1 MKNTAI
7 RPPDWLSKSS
17 IYQVNPRTF
26 SNEGT
31 ISAITK
37 ELPYLKKLGFNV
49 IYLCPIF
56 AEDDCNDESTW
67 SPRQIASN
75 TKNPKNMYR
84 MNDYFEIDSEYGKMS
99 DLKKLVKKAHSLG
112 LKILLDLVYAHIGP
126 NAPII
131 QRHPEFVQQ
140 NPDGSFICTQWKF
153 PALDFRSEGLRE
165 YLYCNMLYY
174 ISVIDVDGFRCD
186 VGDAVP
192 VDFWR
197 EARTRMRRVKPDA
210 ILINEGFI
218 YENMTIAF
226 DSCYCFEW
234 HELLR
239 KIYCAEE
246 SASSLKEFSLELTQK
261 APFGA
266 KLLRDIDNHDTASD
280 WNGRTET
287 VAEHDGMEQIEV
299 LNYLI
304 DGIPMVYAG
313 NEIACEA
320 NHNMFANRFYKG
332 GYEVTDR
339 SKKSTKAALRRQE
352 IIKMLNCLKSKS
364 ELLDFGNTVW
374 LDTSSPDNVIAFKR
388 VLQDK
393 EIIFIGNAKSTAC
406 KIDIST
412 VGNCENAILFNGE
425 HKIKNGELLLSP
437 REYVVFK
444 KA

>member
-7 RPPDWLSKSS
+7 RPPEWLSKNAV
-17 IYQVNPRTF
+17 YQINPRTF
-26 SNEGT
+26 SKEGT
-31 ISAITK
+31 IGAITR
-37 ELPYLKKLGFNV
+37 ELPYLKRLGFNV

-56 AEDDCNDESTW
+56 AEDDCSDESTW
-67 SPRQIASN
+67 SPRQIASK

-99 DLKKLVKKAHSLG
+99 DLKKLVEKAHELNI
-112 LKILLDLVYAHIGP
+112 KIILDLVYAHIGP

-153 PALDFRSEGLRE
+153 PALDFRNEGLRE

-174 ISVIDVDGFRCD
+174 LSVIDVDGFRCD

-192 VDFWR
+192 VDFWK
-197 EARTRMRRVKPDA
+197 EARTRMRRVKADA

-226 DSCYCFEW
+226 DSCYCFDW
-234 HELLR
+234 HELIR
-239 KIYCAEE
+239 KIYCADE
-246 SASSLKEFSLELTQK
+246 SASSLKVLSENLIQK
-261 APFGA
+261 MPYGA

-287 VAEHDGMEQIEV
+287 VAGHDGMEQIEV

-304 DGIPMVYAG
+304 DGIPMVYSG

-320 NHNMFANRFYKG
+320 RHNMFANRFFKG
-332 GYEVTDR
+332 EYEVTDR
-339 SKKSTKAALRRQE
+339 KKKSTDAALRRQH
-352 IIKMLNCLKSKS
+352 IIKTLNGLKSTS
-364 ELLDFGNTVW
+364 EILDLGETVW
-374 LDTSSPDNVIAFKR
+374 LDTSAPDSVIAFKR
-388 VLQDK
+388 AFNGK
-393 EIIFIGNAKSTAC
+393 EITFIGNTKPTPCEISISDITSC
-406 KIDIST
+406 KK
-412 VGNCENAILFNGE
+412 ALLFNGE
-425 HKIKNGELLLSP
+425 HKIQHSSLSLAP
-437 REYVVFK
+437 REYVVFEGE
-444 KA
+444 